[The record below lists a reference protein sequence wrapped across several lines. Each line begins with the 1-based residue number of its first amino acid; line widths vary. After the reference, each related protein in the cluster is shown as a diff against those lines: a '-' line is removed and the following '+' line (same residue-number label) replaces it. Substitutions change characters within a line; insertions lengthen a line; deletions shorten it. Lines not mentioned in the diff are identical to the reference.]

1 MLNVKKAKEYF
12 IFADQFAKMLS
23 CGGGWFILHL
33 SLVNL

>member
-12 IFADQFAKMLS
+12 NADQFAKMLS